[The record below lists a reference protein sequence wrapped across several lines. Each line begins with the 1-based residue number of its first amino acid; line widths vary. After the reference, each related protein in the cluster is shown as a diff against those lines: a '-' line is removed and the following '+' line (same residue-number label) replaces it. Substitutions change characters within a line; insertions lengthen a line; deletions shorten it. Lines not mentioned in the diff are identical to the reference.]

1 MSDAFDD
8 PRPLIQVRAGELEQV
23 VRKAQKALADGHG
36 RVFRYGGGLAHVERL
51 ANSTKRHGQHVPAG
65 VLEVVACDDIW
76 LRHELAIVA
85 QWERWKEFGEQPQWV
100 PCDPPRGVAQTVL
113 VDMKGWCVP
122 VLTGTTEVPIVRED
136 GSVHDSRG
144 YDPETGLFYE
154 PGGVRFPPVPDEP
167 TQKQAA
173 AALYRLSVPL
183 EEFPFVEPHHK
194 SAALAMILTAVIRR
208 QLPAAPMYAISARDA
223 GTGKGLLADVASI
236 IATGRRAPVASFSQH
251 EEEARKHITSA
262 LAAGHHTILLDNLEV
277 GLDSPALCALLTAET
292 WSDRLLGGNRMIT
305 VPANA
310 MVIATGNNLKI
321 SGDLTRRTIQI
332 CIDAGME
339 RPETRTFKRDDLEG
353 WLKQNRAQL
362 VCDCLT
368 VIAAFR
374 RAGQPVEPDFRSI
387 GSYATWSTEIVGALL
402 WLAQEDPTKAM
413 DALRAADPKRQL
425 LARALESMAALF
437 GSTWQTVGSIM
448 QGATVSSKDAAIP
461 LREAIEEITAR
472 AKDEKGARIALGR
485 WLEREAGRAASGFRL
500 DRELDAHTKQKLWR
514 ATPCR

>member
-1 MSDAFDD
+1 MSDTFDD

-51 ANSTKRHGQHVPAG
+51 ANSTRRNGQHVPAG

-76 LRHELAIVA
+76 LRHELAVVA

-100 PCDPPRGVAQTVL
+100 ACDPPRGVAQTVL

-136 GSVHDSRG
+136 GSVHDTRG

-167 TQKQAA
+167 TQEQAA
-173 AALYRLSVPL
+173 AALYRLSVPI

-208 QLPAAPMYAISARDA
+208 QLPLAPMFAISARDA

-236 IATGRRAPVASFSQH
+236 IATGRRAPVTSFSQH
-251 EEEARKHITSA
+251 EEEARKHITGA
-262 LAAGHHTILLDNLEV
+262 LLAGHHTILLDNV
-277 GLDSPALCALLTAET
+277 TAGVDSPALCALLTAET
-292 WSDRLLGGNRMIT
+292 WTDRLLGGNRMVT

-310 MVIATGNNLKI
+310 LVIANGNNLTI
-321 SGDLTRRTIQI
+321 AGDLTRRTLQI
-332 CIDAGME
+332 CMDAGME
-339 RPETRTFKRDDLEG
+339 RPETRTFKRDLHR
-353 WLKQNRAQL
+353 WLKENRALL
-362 VCDCLT
+362 VRDCLT
-368 VIAAFR
+368 VLAAFR
-374 RAGQPVEPDFRSI
+374 RLGRPLEPDFRPI
-387 GSYATWSTEIVGALL
+387 GSYEAWSTDIVGSLL

-425 LARALESMAALF
+425 LARVLEGLAALF
-437 GSTWQTVGSIM
+437 GSSWQTVGSIM
-448 QGATVSSKDAAIP
+448 QGVTVSSKDAAIP
-461 LREAIEEITAR
+461 LREAIEEVTAR
-472 AKDEKGARIALGR
+472 AKDEKGARIMLGR
-485 WLEREAGRAASGFRL
+485 WLEREAGRAASGLRL
-500 DRELDAHTKQKLWR
+500 EKQLHTDTKQKLWK
-514 ATPCR
+514 AVPCR